1 MNPAVFAKFDATMHF
16 PDLISIGHDNILNID
31 ELREIVN
38 KFGPR
43 DNRPWHVTVLRKN
56 CVVDMDKKYNN
67 ISLYHKNRYI
77 DGHPII
83 ATETDAKIEL
93 FLPQLMYPN
102 DVAEYLI
109 KKYGQK
115 FNFNPKK
122 FDQKIPLFFDVFEHS
137 SVGMCLSATSPAPRM
152 KWQDVHCTPLSKKDV
167 VTDKNLNQLWPE
179 NTGKLPVQL
188 IELLDKNKEKVHS

>member
-1 MNPAVFAKFDATMHF
+1 MKPEVFVRFDATTYF
-16 PDLISIGHDNILNID
+16 PGFGSIGHDNILTVD

-38 KFGPR
+38 NFGPR
-43 DNRPWHVTVLRKN
+43 DNSLRRVTVLRKN
-56 CVVDMDKKYNN
+56 CVVDMDKKRKD
-67 ISLYHKNRYI
+67 ISIFDKNKYI

-83 ATETDAKIEL
+83 ARETDAKIEL
-93 FLPQLMYPN
+93 ILPQLMYPN

-122 FDQKIPLFFDVFEHS
+122 FDQNIPLFFNVFEHT
-137 SVGMCLSATSPAPRM
+137 SVGMRVSATSPAPRM
-152 KWQDVHCTPLSKKDV
+152 KWHNVHCETLSKKDV

-179 NTGKLPVQL
+179 NTGKLPVGLVKLFNQ
-188 IELLDKNKEKVHS
+188 EKTR